1 MKPTAI
7 VTVNQKEAS
16 LLLKLLEASLA
27 HPDTDKNLYESMH
40 RIWDKIFDSGIS
52 AGFGAQNENKK
63 ANNMIV
69 KVTHEEQSITPE
81 SRVFGYDPCN

>member
-27 HPDTDKNLYESMH
+27 HPDTDKSLYESMH

-63 ANNMIV
+63 ANNMIS
-69 KVTHEEQSITPE
+69 KATHIEKPATHKP
-81 SRVFGYDPCN
+81 RVFGYDPCN